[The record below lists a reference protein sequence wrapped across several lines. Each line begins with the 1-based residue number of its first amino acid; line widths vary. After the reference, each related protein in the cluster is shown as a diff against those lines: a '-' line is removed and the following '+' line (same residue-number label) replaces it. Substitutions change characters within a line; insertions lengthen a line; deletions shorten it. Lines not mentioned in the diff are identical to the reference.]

1 MVFMGGILDDL
12 NLAAEEG
19 RRTFAGDGVGKRLSK
34 RLVRVMQLDGLGD
47 CGVLIHAAGVEA
59 AGAGK
64 LRRILTAD
72 EPIGGVVFLGDQ
84 ADDFLILAN
93 EEELDA
99 EIAAGGGLVDGDVFF
114 GGHVLGGA
122 RTSSHP
128 ECIPSNI

>member
-1 MVFMGGILDDL
+1 MCGRVDDL

-19 RRTFAGDGVGKRLSK
+19 GRTFAGDRVGKRLGK
-34 RLVRVMQLDGLGD
+34 RLVRVVQFNSLSDG
-47 CGVLIHAAGVEA
+47 GVLIHAASVEA
-59 AGAGK
+59 TSAGK
-64 LRRILTAD
+64 LRGVLTAD

-99 EIAAGGGLVDGDVFF
+99 EVAAGGGFVDGDVFF

-122 RTSSHP
+122 LTSSATD
-128 ECIPSNI
+128 

>member
-1 MVFMGGILDDL
+1 MTRVFMCGRLDDL

-19 RRTFAGDGVGKRLSK
+19 GRTFAGDRVGERLGK
-34 RLVRVMQLDGLGD
+34 RLVRVVQFNSLSD

-59 AGAGK
+59 AGAGE
-64 LRRILTAD
+64 LRGVLTAD

-99 EIAAGGGLVDGDVFF
+99 
-114 GGHVLGGA
+114 
-122 RTSSHP
+122 
-128 ECIPSNI
+128 